1 MKVTVENK
9 KGLNKDVKVFVDKKT
24 MNVYMDEKY
33 EEIKGTV
40 NLKGFRPGKV
50 PREILK
56 RQFGKAVFS
65 EVLDKVLKETST
77 KALQENKIKPAGQ
90 PKLDLKTYGE
100 DKDLEYILSVTELP
114 KVELKSIENIK
125 FDEYTVKIDQ
135 KETDKRINDIAK
147 NQPNF
152 KEAPETTKA
161 KKGDLVVFDY
171 NATVDEKTFKGGE
184 GKNTQ
189 LTLGKDL
196 FLKGF
201 DEQLI
206 GVKKGD
212 EKIVDAT
219 LPENFPEKEF
229 INKKAKF
236 KCTISAVKI
245 PEDVKIDDQFAKNL
259 GAKDLND
266 LKSLITK
273 QINDEYKNSLDRLTK
288 NQILKEI
295 EKFKVS
301 EIPENLLEDEIKI
314 LSQGMSEDD
323 AKKSRKNFE
332 EVAKK
337 RIKVGLVLNEF
348 GEQNQIKVTEQEL
361 QAEVQKQIRMM
372 PGQEKMVMEFYKKN
386 PNALASLR
394 GTVYEEKILN
404 MIKEKAKPNKKEISK
419 DEAEKILKES
429 QKQQLEQE
437 RRQAEINTLQQHND
451 LLAELD
457 QAEDVNRATFA
468 FLNRDDDNSV
478 RAFNEAQ
485 TEISDRDIRR
495 IDAQGLYASEQLR
508 LRSVGAL
515 RAGRAAERAANLN
528 AMATIFSA
536 SYKATQT
543 G

>member
-24 MNVYMDEKY
+24 MNVYLDEKY

-152 KEAPETTKA
+152 KEASETTKA

-236 KCTISAVKI
+236 MCKISAVKI

-337 RIKVGLVLNEF
+337 RIKVGLIFNEF

-361 QAEVQKQIRMM
+361 QTEVQKQIRMM

-429 QKQQLEQE
+429 QKQQLDQE
-437 RRQAEINTLQQHND
+437 LK
-451 LLAELD
+451 D
-457 QAEDVNRATFA
+457 QRKPEKKADVKKTA
-468 FLNRDDDNSV
+468 DNKTKPKVKKTKSV
-478 RAFNEAQ
+478 AKK
-485 TEISDRDIRR
+485 TKKVS
-495 IDAQGLYASEQLR
+495 
-508 LRSVGAL
+508 
-515 RAGRAAERAANLN
+515 
-528 AMATIFSA
+528 
-536 SYKATQT
+536 KK
-543 G
+543 